1 MLRPF
6 FKALRYLFV
15 LFVLLILIGEID
27 QFTHGPTVNLQNE
40 DASLPPRAQDLGPGF
55 RMRVPEVLNR
65 DRHDLV
71 SLGTAFAINDSG
83 DWATAKHVSRDCA
96 ALVLLEAGEQRGY
109 PVKMVI
115 DHPRTDLS
123 VLVTGGSFD
132 ALTIADRDPGT
143 DETGYFIGYPQGDPA
158 SVEANYLGRDDVDV
172 IDDLAPG
179 RPPERLVGDYWV
191 EFPPDPEFLRHPRR
205 HERRAGPRRRG
216 RRDRRDGRRGAA
228 PGPGHLG
235 HAGKPGRAPARRRLR
250 RLAHRERSPPPR
262 HAARGLGLE
271 SPAIRQRSQE
281 QDAGRRSLVLRIP
294 QRRPAKAAA
303 ALELSVDA

>member
-96 ALVLLEAGEQRGY
+96 ALVLLEGGEQRGY

-191 EFPPDPEFLRHPRR
+191 ESRR
-205 HERRAGPRRRG
+205 IPNFSGTLGGMSGGPVLDGAGDVIGVTVAEEPRRG
-216 RRDRRDGRRGAA
+216 RVISVTPESLAELLRGAGSEGWHTENDALRRDT
-228 PGPGHLG
+228 PPVVSDSN
-235 HAGKPGRAPARRRLR
+235 LR
-250 RLAHRERSPPPR
+250 QY
-262 HAARGLGLE
+262 GN
-271 SPAIRQRSQE
+271 
-281 QDAGRRSLVLRIP
+281 DLRNKTRVAEVWCYGFRKGVQP
-294 QRRPAKAAA
+294 RRPR
-303 ALELSVDA
+303 L

>member
-179 RPPERLVGDYWV
+179 RPPEHLVGDYWV
-191 EFPPDPEFLRHPRR
+191 ESRR
-205 HERRAGPRRRG
+205 IPNFSGTLGGMSGGPVLDGSGDVIGVTVAEEPRRG
-216 RRDRRDGRRGAA
+216 RVISVTPESLAELLRGAGSEGWHTENESLRRDT
-228 PGPGHLG
+228 PPVVSDSN
-235 HAGKPGRAPARRRLR
+235 LR
-250 RLAHRERSPPPR
+250 QY
-262 HAARGLGLE
+262 GN
-271 SPAIRQRSQE
+271 
-281 QDAGRRSLVLRIP
+281 DLRNKTRVAEVWCYGFRKGVQP
-294 QRRPAKAAA
+294 RRPR
-303 ALELSVDA
+303 L

>member
-71 SLGTAFAINDSG
+71 SLGTAFAINDLG

-143 DETGYFIGYPQGDPA
+143 DETGYFVGYPQGDPA

-179 RPPERLVGDYWV
+179 RPPEHLVGDYWV
-191 EFPPDPEFLRHPRR
+191 ESRR
-205 HERRAGPRRRG
+205 IPNFSGTLGGMSGGPVLDGSGDVIGVTVAEEPRRG
-216 RRDRRDGRRGAA
+216 RVISVTPESLAELLRGAGSEGWHTENDALRRDT
-228 PGPGHLG
+228 PPVVSDSN
-235 HAGKPGRAPARRRLR
+235 LR
-250 RLAHRERSPPPR
+250 QF
-262 HAARGLGLE
+262 GN
-271 SPAIRQRSQE
+271 
-281 QDAGRRSLVLRIP
+281 DLRNKTRVAEVWCYGFRKGVQP
-294 QRRPAKAAA
+294 RRPR
-303 ALELSVDA
+303 L

>member
-191 EFPPDPEFLRHPRR
+191 ESRR
-205 HERRAGPRRRG
+205 IPNFSGTLGGMSGGPVLDGSGDVIGVTVAEEPRRG
-216 RRDRRDGRRGAA
+216 RVISVTPESLAELLRGAGSEGWHTENDALRRDT
-228 PGPGHLG
+228 PPVVSDSN
-235 HAGKPGRAPARRRLR
+235 LR
-250 RLAHRERSPPPR
+250 QY
-262 HAARGLGLE
+262 GN
-271 SPAIRQRSQE
+271 
-281 QDAGRRSLVLRIP
+281 DLRNKTRVAEVWCYGFRKGVQP
-294 QRRPAKAAA
+294 RRPR
-303 ALELSVDA
+303 L

>member
-123 VLVTGGSFD
+123 VLVTGGSFN

-179 RPPERLVGDYWV
+179 RPPEHLVGDYWV
-191 EFPPDPEFLRHPRR
+191 ESRR
-205 HERRAGPRRRG
+205 IPNFSGTLGGMSGGPVLDGAGDVIGVTVAEEPRRG
-216 RRDRRDGRRGAA
+216 RVISVTPESLAELLRGAGSEGWHTENDALRRDT
-228 PGPGHLG
+228 PPVVSDSN
-235 HAGKPGRAPARRRLR
+235 LR
-250 RLAHRERSPPPR
+250 QY
-262 HAARGLGLE
+262 GN
-271 SPAIRQRSQE
+271 
-281 QDAGRRSLVLRIP
+281 DLRNKTRVAEVWCYGFRKGVQP
-294 QRRPAKAAA
+294 RRPR
-303 ALELSVDA
+303 L